1 MKRGVDKVKETQQ
14 GMVMYPKTSY
24 CRKLLPFQFIK
35 KGYSTVELAHI
46 ILCHEVTLEQLR
58 DSLTNTFLCLMIS
71 KKIFKEVILL
81 SDDCG
86 NFLAKVLL
94 LYNKRLAE
102 RLRKHINLLA
112 EKFL

>member
-14 GMVMYPKTSY
+14 GMVMYPKTSD

-58 DSLTNTFLCLMIS
+58 DSDQHFLVLDDFKENIQRSNTFEWWLWQLSCKSVIIIQQ
-71 KKIFKEVILL
+71 KACRKIKET
-81 SDDCG
+81 
-86 NFLAKVLL
+86 
-94 LYNKRLAE
+94 
-102 RLRKHINLLA
+102 H
-112 EKFL
+112 